1 LSALPANQPGGTNY
15 ATSGAKNVDVNSA
28 VTGGFMAA
36 VPTITQIAN
45 YLSANGG
52 RADPNGLYLIS
63 SGANDVSFATGN
75 SGVGPYPVDPAAY
88 LANSANSLAA
98 AVAQLQAAGAQY
110 FVVRGLPY
118 SFPLG
123 GGAGNAETRA
133 DRLLYTLALWSDLAA
148 KGVNFIPS
156 DNNAVRLAIQANPLS
171 FGFLFID
178 NTVNYACTRPAGIT
192 TAWALLCSSDP
203 NAPST
208 FVTPDAD
215 RTRLFADDQ
224 HLTTAG
230 QKIVADYEYSLVV
243 APSMISMLAEAPVV
257 TRTTL
262 VNAIQNQIPISQRQQ
277 GPTGF
282 NTWLS
287 GDVSSLKIDNYPGF
301 PDDPGTPV
309 ALTAG
314 FDYKFASNWLVGV
327 TISGGRQKAS
337 FGLGFGGFTQDEF
350 SGSIYLAHIAG
361 PIWFDLIA
369 SYGGLHYNVGRTVP
383 VGITVQ
389 NNTATTSGTDLS
401 LAGETGYNFMAG
413 AFTHGPVVGMTLQQV
428 RIDGFTESGSFTS
441 LGFESQTRDSAIGA
455 VGYQVSFDAGQW
467 RPFARVA
474 WDHEFVSGDRTVTAS
489 LTTTSAPSYFMPAV
503 VTGSDWGTATVGT
516 TLKMANNVTGLIAFT
531 STVARDSITT
541 YGGQLGVNVAF

>member
-1 LSALPANQPGGTNY
+1 
-15 ATSGAKNVDVNSA
+15 
-28 VTGGFMAA
+28 M
-36 VPTITQIAN
+36 
-45 YLSANGG
+45 
-52 RADPNGLYLIS
+52 
-63 SGANDVSFATGN
+63 
-75 SGVGPYPVDPAAY
+75 
-88 LANSANSLAA
+88 
-98 AVAQLQAAGAQY
+98 
-110 FVVRGLPY
+110 
-118 SFPLG
+118 
-123 GGAGNAETRA
+123 
-133 DRLLYTLALWSDLAA
+133 
-148 KGVNFIPS
+148 
-156 DNNAVRLAIQANPLS
+156 
-171 FGFLFID
+171 
-178 NTVNYACTRPAGIT
+178 
-192 TAWALLCSSDP
+192 
-203 NAPST
+203 
-208 FVTPDAD
+208 
-215 RTRLFADDQ
+215 
-224 HLTTAG
+224 
-230 QKIVADYEYSLVV
+230 
-243 APSMISMLAEAPVV
+243 
-257 TRTTL
+257 
-262 VNAIQNQIPISQRQQ
+262 
-277 GPTGF
+277 
-282 NTWLS
+282 
-287 GDVSSLKIDNYPGF
+287 
-301 PDDPGTPV
+301 
-309 ALTAG
+309 
-314 FDYKFASNWLVGV
+314 